1 MDKEKPK
8 FTWGD
13 KEDPEVLKKGSTIM
27 WAAGSTKAIQR
38 FVEDLSNK
46 VGAKADWS
54 FQAGRAHIEIMPEG
68 VEAAMELINDLEFMK
83 HYYVE
88 YSEETSR
95 DGVYFERLY
104 MS

>member
-1 MDKEKPK
+1 MSN
-8 FTWGD
+8 FTWSD
-13 KEDPEVLKKGSTIM
+13 KEDDEVLKKGTTIM
-27 WAAGSTKAIQR
+27 WATGSTKAIQK

-54 FQAGRAHIEIMPEG
+54 FQGGRAHIEIMPEG
-68 VEAAMELINDLEFMK
+68 VEAALKLINDLEFMK

-88 YSEETSR
+88 YSSESKDNEM
-95 DGVYFERLY
+95 YFERLY